1 MFRKAS
7 NFLLRIILVST
18 IMFGNMC
25 AYACQPIFFDLT
37 HNGLEQLNQ
46 YKEYRKCNGFLQAYI
61 YGLPVVSKGVIVD
74 DYLKE
79 SDVIRIK
86 FYRSCSEEISNFRFR

>member
-1 MFRKAS
+1 MFKKVR
-7 NFLLRIILVST
+7 NFLFSTTLVFTII
-18 IMFGNMC
+18 FGSIYV
-25 AYACQPIFFDLT
+25 YACKPVFFDLT
-37 HNGLEQLNQ
+37 HNGLEQLDQ
-46 YKEYRKCNGFLQAYI
+46 YKEYRKCKGFLQAYI